1 MCGRRPRC
9 KRNLAFG
16 LRSGA
21 SHVSGLLM
29 RHEPLALMCSA
40 DWIPINFSGSIA
52 QRPQSGRNTATS
64 VLSTAVGDVQAT
76 NGAIRSRI
84 VTAQRKVSKAK
95 RCQPVEVDVP
105 QRARDALARM
115 IASEGKTAKGFLFT
129 HPRRPHG
136 EPLCRKQL
144 ARLVKRWATE
154 IGMDT
159 HRIAAHTMRRTRPTI
174 AIRKGLATLVHVRH
188 WLGHND
194 IAVTTG
200 YVGIEAE
207 DALQVSAQCA
217 L

>member
-1 MCGRRPRC
+1 MLSFNEEQIAAIRT
-9 KRNLAFG
+9 NLANPERAPRDLAIFETWLHNC
-16 LRSGA
+16 LR
-21 SHVSGLLM
+21 VSDFRLLTV
-29 RHEPLALMCSA
+29 A
-40 DWIPINFSGSIA
+40 
-52 QRPQSGRNTATS
+52 
-64 VLSTAVGDVQAT
+64 DVQGT
-76 NGAIRSRI
+76 NGVMRFRI
-84 VTAQRKVSKAK
+84 VTAQRKVSTAT
-95 RCQPVEVDVP
+95 RCKPVEFDVP
-105 QRARDALARM
+105 PRARAALARM
-115 IASEGKTAKGFLFT
+115 IAEERKAAQDYLFT
-129 HPRRPHG
+129 HPSRPHG

-144 ARLVKRWATE
+144 ARLVKRWARE

-188 WLGHND
+188 WLGHKN

>member
-1 MCGRRPRC
+1 MLPFNEEQIAAIRA
-9 KRNLAFG
+9 NLAEPNRAPRDLAIFETWLHNC
-16 LRSGA
+16 LR
-21 SHVSGLLM
+21 VSDFRLL
-29 RHEPLALMCSA
+29 
-40 DWIPINFSGSIA
+40 
-52 QRPQSGRNTATS
+52 T
-64 VLSTAVGDVQAT
+64 VGDVQGT

-115 IASEGKTAKGFLFT
+115 IASEGKTAKDFLFT
-129 HPRRPHG
+129 HSRRPHG

-144 ARLVKRWATE
+144 ARLVKRWASE

-188 WLGHND
+188 WLGHKD